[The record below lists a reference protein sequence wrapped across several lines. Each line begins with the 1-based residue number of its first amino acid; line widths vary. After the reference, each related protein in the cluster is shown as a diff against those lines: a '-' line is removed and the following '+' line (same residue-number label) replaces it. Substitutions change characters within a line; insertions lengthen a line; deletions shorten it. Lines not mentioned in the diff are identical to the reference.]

1 MSETYKTDEKYKINE
16 EESERK
22 DEKWKE
28 KMRQKGESM
37 ERNAEEGIRW
47 RDDKKKEGDGE
58 RWG

>member
-1 MSETYKTDEKYKINE
+1 MRKKVKERMKNEKK
-16 EESERK
+16 
-22 DEKWKE
+22 

-58 RWG
+58 R